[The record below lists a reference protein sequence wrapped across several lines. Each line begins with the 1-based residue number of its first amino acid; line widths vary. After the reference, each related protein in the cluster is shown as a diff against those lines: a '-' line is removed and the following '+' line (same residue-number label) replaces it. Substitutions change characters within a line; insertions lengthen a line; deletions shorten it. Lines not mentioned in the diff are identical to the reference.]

1 MRRKLPQTVQSYIVR
16 GLENNPKIETRKD
29 GTNQWKKSN

>member
-1 MRRKLPQTVQSYIVR
+1 MNYEEKTTINSVR